1 MFQVGQRV
9 RITAQSVLNFIAQ
22 YDASPVGTVVAIVPE
37 SRWPVKVMLDEG
49 QAFAVPHDPQ
59 FNFSFTEDGRY
70 DYRSLN
76 ADLEV
81 VNV

>member
-9 RITAQSVLNFIAQ
+9 RITAPHILRFIEQ
-22 YDASPVGTVVAIVPE
+22 YKASPVGTVIAIITE

-49 QAFAVPHDPQ
+49 KAFSVPHSPE

-70 DYRSLN
+70 DYRSLS